1 MLAVIL
7 VIVCL
12 LFGVFAYFALY
23 QMGLVPGPSS
33 TETRSSSA
41 PSLFGARTPLQD
53 ARRGDSQLSQG
64 CLISVFVAAG
74 LWFLLWGIV
83 LIFALRFVFDPF
95 G

>member
-23 QMGLVPGPSS
+23 QLGVLPGPSS
-33 TETRSSSA
+33 AEPRSSSA
-41 PSLFGARTPLQD
+41 PGSFGARTPLQD
-53 ARRGDSQLSQG
+53 ALRDRQLPQG
-64 CLISVFVAAG
+64 CLISVIVAAG
-74 LWFLLWGIV
+74 LWFLLWGVV
-83 LIFALRFVFDPF
+83 LIFALRFVFNPF